1 MLEGDGGS
9 GVSPSPR
16 ARSPLPPHRR
26 APDSEL
32 RSLNRVV
39 GKGSSPASSNARLN
53 HPSLLYR
60 CTVSAAE
67 EGRWLG
73 ERRVHKAL
81 QEPPLQF
88 AKLPQL
94 LGRRRAPSACLCGG
108 ARPGSPSHRPG
119 HPPAPSKS
127 PQGSLGA
134 PRPQPSSGPGSTG
147 EPQPGR
153 RDGSLRSPGIGPP
166 ERDTRVLTAHCFPI
180 KQLTGKR
187 MERPPPLWLPKSAE
201 TGKVTG
207 TEIPFSLLPPQSQR
221 RLQ

>member
-9 GVSPSPR
+9 GVSPSPG

-39 GKGSSPASSNARLN
+39 GKGSSPASSNARLS

-94 LGRRRAPSACLCGG
+94 LGRRRAPSACPCEWG
-108 ARPGSPSHRPG
+108 APPGPPPTAPATRPPPRRPLREPWGPPDPSPAAALKVPGSPSPGGGTGLCARP
-119 HPPAPSKS
+119 ASA
-127 PQGSLGA
+127 LRRGA
-134 PRPQPSSGPGSTG
+134 RGC
-147 EPQPGR
+147 ER
-153 RDGSLRSPGIGPP
+153 RIVS
-166 ERDTRVLTAHCFPI
+166 
-180 KQLTGKR
+180 QLNN
-187 MERPPPLWLPKSAE
+187 
-201 TGKVTG
+201 
-207 TEIPFSLLPPQSQR
+207 
-221 RLQ
+221 